1 MHKHKGFYA
10 SEAEGLGGNKCIYRY
25 VLFLEWAKQR
35 WKHCSEG
42 GVVKIHV
49 SLKDKKAIILQ
60 RPGQGGGGVGGI
72 EVSCEL
78 LGQPQ

>member
-1 MHKHKGFYA
+1 MKVTSLLHWTQDQNVMHKHKGFYA
-10 SEAEGLGGNKCIYRY
+10 SEAEGLGGNKCIYKY

-60 RPGQGGGGVGGI
+60 
-72 EVSCEL
+72 
-78 LGQPQ
+78 